1 MVDPVGATL
10 AVCGAGQALDLQ
22 LHSGA
27 THRIRPSRSRRF
39 SSAAGCEGSLSHRQS
54 SHFPVLVEDR
64 QPNPTEDPRSST
76 PQETQSTCWSES
88 EPKSIGS
95 VRRVPRPTWTRLSFK
110 HRGLQ
115 PGKGSLSS
123 FPGTV
128 SCRFSRRILRHS
140 TAGNEQTFPICVTTP
155 PANKPDSSS
164 LEYFSSG
171 SVVLQRY
178 TGAAFRSPFPDA
190 HIA

>member
-27 THRIRPSRSRRF
+27 AHRIRPSRSRRF
-39 SSAAGCEGSLSHRQS
+39 SSAAGCEGSLSHRLS

-64 QPNPTEDPRSST
+64 QPNPTADPGSSP

-95 VRRVPRPTWTRLSFK
+95 VRRVPVRPGPVDHS
-110 HRGLQ
+110 
-115 PGKGSLSS
+115 
-123 FPGTV
+123 
-128 SCRFSRRILRHS
+128 S
-140 TAGNEQTFPICVTTP
+140 TAV
-155 PANKPDSSS
+155 SS
-164 LEYFSSG
+164 L
-171 SVVLQRY
+171 VK
-178 TGAAFRSPFPDA
+178 TRSPLFPEQFHAGLAGGFCDILQQGTSKPSQFA
-190 HIA
+190 